1 MSVHAAADPGL
12 SSPAA
17 PGLHRVEFR
26 FADGV
31 VRSLDVPPDANILDV
46 GLEEGL
52 PLLHQCR
59 SGSCSSCIATLVA
72 GDAVR
77 QLGTSSTLLRS
88 EYEAGHRLLCQTR
101 AAGDC
106 AFDLSYESSVGAAA
120 ARIVNAFVNA
130 VERVA
135 SNVVK
140 LTLELADGEWLSFRP
155 GQFVQIAVPG
165 TDAIRSYSPASA
177 PAALPILEFYIRLL
191 PDGTMSDWLTGAAAP
206 NQVIR
211 LTGPFGA
218 FYLREKVRAPHIL
231 VAGGTGLA
239 PILSIV
245 DALRG
250 QSGRKPPMLL
260 SFGCLNP
267 DALFALSE
275 IGLRRQWL
283 PTLETRIS
291 VDRDATGDLLSGN
304 PVAAIRAVDCAD
316 PESVAYLCGPPPM
329 IEAARQKLEEFGVR
343 PENIFAEQFV
353 ASN

>member
-1 MSVHAAADPGL
+1 MAA
-12 SSPAA
+12 SPTAGPA
-17 PGLHRVEFR
+17 MRQPATPDRHRVEFR

-31 VRSLDVPPDANILDV
+31 TRSLDMSSGANILDA

-77 QLGTSSTLLRS
+77 QAGTSSTLLRS
-88 EYEAGHRLLCQTR
+88 EYEAGHRLLCQT
-101 AAGDC
+101 APAGDC
-106 AFDLSYESSVGAAA
+106 VFDLSYESSVGAAA
-120 ARIVNAFVNA
+120 ARTVNAFVNS

-140 LTLELADGEWLSFRP
+140 LTLELADGDWLTFRP

-165 TDAIRSYSPASA
+165 TDAVRSYSPASA
-177 PAALPILEFYIRLL
+177 PETLPVLEFYIRLL
-191 PDGTMSDWLTGAAAP
+191 PGGKMSNWLTETAAP
-206 NQVIR
+206 DQVIQ

-218 FYLREKVRAPHIL
+218 FYLREKIRAPHIL
-231 VAGGTGLA
+231 IAGGTGLA

-267 DALFALSE
+267 EALFGLSE

-283 PTLETRIS
+283 PTLEARIS
-291 VDRDATGDLLSGN
+291 VDQQASGDLLLGN
-304 PVAAIRAVDCAD
+304 PVAALRAEDCAD
-316 PESVAYLCGPPPM
+316 PDSVAYLCGPPPM
-329 IEAARQKLEEFGVR
+329 IEAARQRLEEFGLR